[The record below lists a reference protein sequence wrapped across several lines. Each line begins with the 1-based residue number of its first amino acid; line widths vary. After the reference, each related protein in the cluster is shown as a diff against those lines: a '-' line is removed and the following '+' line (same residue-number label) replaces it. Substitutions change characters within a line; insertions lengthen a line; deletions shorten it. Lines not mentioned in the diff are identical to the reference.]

1 MSKTSHKPWVWQLYI
16 QHLKH
21 NMKRILVL
29 LTFLLAFTNANA
41 QLFTKEKVANNID
54 NLDQKFLSWGYFLGF
69 NQYDFKFEY
78 EENLDD
84 ILVDKTFGFH
94 LGLIG
99 DMRINDYMN
108 LRLEPGVFFTTR
120 NLMYNESYFAGTDFN
135 DSDLMREV
143 KSTYIHVPLLL
154 KISTKRINNFK
165 PFIVGGF
172 STALNLSSNQD
183 NPDDNSAGE
192 FRMKKNMYF
201 YEIGFGIDLYLLY
214 FKFTPSIRGVF
225 AINDEIVRDSDP
237 NSPWTGN
244 VAKMQTR
251 GIFINFTFQ

>member
-1 MSKTSHKPWVWQLYI
+1 MSKTSHKLWVWQQFT

-21 NMKRILVL
+21 NMKRIIIFLVL
-29 LTFLLAFTNANA
+29 ILAFQNVSA

-54 NLDQKFLSWGYFLGF
+54 NIDQKFLSWGYFLGF
-69 NQYDFKFEY
+69 NQYDFKFNY
-78 EENLDD
+78 NQDLKD

-99 DMRINDYMN
+99 DMRINDHLN

-120 NLMYNESYFAGTDFN
+120 NLQYDESYFAGMEFN
-135 DSDLMREV
+135 DSDLLREV

-165 PFIVGGF
+165 PFIIGGF

-192 FRMKKNMYF
+192 FRMKKSTYF

-225 AINDEIVRDSDP
+225 AINDEIVRDADP

-251 GIFINFTFQ
+251 GVFINFTFQ

>member
-1 MSKTSHKPWVWQLYI
+1 
-16 QHLKH
+16 
-21 NMKRILVL
+21 MKKIVVL
-29 LTFLLAFTNANA
+29 ITLLLAFQVATA
-41 QLFTKEKVANNID
+41 QLFTKEKIANNID
-54 NLDQKFLSWGYFLGF
+54 NIDKKFLSWGYFLGF
-69 NQYDFKFEY
+69 NQYDFKFDYNED
-78 EENLDD
+78 LKD
-84 ILVDKTFGFH
+84 ILVDNTFGFH

-99 DMRINDYMN
+99 DMRINNYMN

-120 NLMYNESYFAGTDFN
+120 NLMYDESYFAGQQFN

-165 PFIVGGF
+165 PFIIGGI
-172 STALNLSSNQD
+172 STALNLSSNED

-192 FRMKKNMYF
+192 FRMKRSTYF

-214 FKFTPSIRGVF
+214 FKFTPSIRAIF
-225 AINDEIVRDSDP
+225 AMNDEIVRDSDP

-244 VAKMQTR
+244 VAQMQTR